1 MVRAC
6 ACVRFTRVCAR
17 VVLINFPQSLTG
29 QAFCTKQN
37 DCRIVSERKGGGKPG
52 FSAS

>member
-1 MVRAC
+1 MYVRAWY
-6 ACVRFTRVCAR
+6 ALYLT
-17 VVLINFPQSLTG
+17 PSLTG

-37 DCRIVSERKGGGKPG
+37 DCRIVSERKGCGKPG